1 MSRLLIALI
10 AFAAVPFFDTDS
22 PAQAQSRQYRD
33 TGTVFYSTD
42 ENGRRRTR
50 IIVQPRSYLDG
61 GTEVLPGERKFQD
74 YAFPPNYSAARDALG
89 PGYLDFSSRQPL
101 NGWFDVPQR
110 Y

>member
-1 MSRLLIALI
+1 MFRYFLALI
-10 AFAAVPFFDTDS
+10 AFVAASVGFS
-22 PAQAQSRQYRD
+22 ERPAEAQSRQYRD

-50 IIVQPRSYLDG
+50 IIVQPRSFLDA

-74 YAFPPNYSAARDALG
+74 YAFPPNYSASSNALG
-89 PGYLDFSSRQPL
+89 PGLDFDQRQPL
-101 NGWFDVPQR
+101 NNWFDVPHR